1 MQEYNKKHI
10 ANNRSSQ
17 INRQNDSFKEPV
29 VGLYDVDEAIHYY
42 FENVIQP
49 RVKEGESEIRVP
61 IVYGSPER
69 WSSVQKSGV
78 FRDETGKIQ
87 LPLIMYR
94 RTGVEKNRNLSKK
107 LDANSPNLH
116 VTFEKQY
123 NSKNRYDNF
132 DILVGRKP
140 SRKFHSVVIPDYVT
154 LTYEC
159 IIWTDFIQ
167 HQNKIVEDINYA
179 SDSYWGKENAFKFL
193 ATLDSFDIQN
203 DLVQGSDRM
212 SKANFTLN
220 MSGYIIP
227 DNLQKDMTQ
236 FNKTHYGVAEVNLF
250 TTDVTVVQDLN
261 EVYDSSGNLINRQ
274 IPDSNLANKDLPNVD
289 TNPDNSNDND
299 GWVNIND

>member
-1 MQEYNKKHI
+1 MADKKYI
-10 ANNRSSQ
+10 SDIRSKQ
-17 INRQNDSFKEPV
+17 IDRQNDSFKEPT

-49 RVKEGESEIRVP
+49 RVKEGENEIRVP

-69 WSSVQKSGV
+69 WSSVQKAGV

-94 RTGVEKNRNLSKK
+94 RTNVEKNRNLSRK
-107 LDANSPNLH
+107 LDANTPNLH

-123 NSKNRYDNF
+123 NPRNRYDNF
-132 DILVGRKP
+132 DVLVGRQP

-154 LTYEC
+154 LTYDC

-179 SDSYWGKENAFKFL
+179 SDSYWGKENHFKFL
-193 ATLDSFDIQN
+193 ATLDSFGIENDIE
-203 DLVQGSDRM
+203 QGNDRM
-212 SKANFTLN
+212 SRASFQLN

-236 FNKTHYGVAEVNLF
+236 FNKTHYGTAEVNLF
-250 TTDVTVVQDLN
+250 TTDVTVTNDIN
-261 EVYDSSGNLINRQ
+261 KVYDGSGNLITKQ
-274 IPDSNLANKDLPNVD
+274 IPDSNLANQNLPNVD
-289 TNPDNSNDND
+289 TNPDSGNNSS